1 MGEEK
6 KETSY
11 VPPEKAMPELSLRYL
26 ILGIILALLFAAT
39 NAYLGLYSGMTISA
53 SIPAAIIAIAV
64 FRAMR
69 TRNILGNNIVQTIA
83 CAGEALAAGAIFTL
97 PALIIINIYMNL
109 PFWTTTALVAIAG
122 TLGAALTTIIR
133 KPYIKEEKLPFPE
146 GKAGAEVLI
155 VGDKG
160 GASTKPLLTGGII
173 GGIFKF
179 LEGIGLWPGTVEAAT
194 KLGSSLFYFGS
205 DLSTA
210 LAAIGY
216 IVGINVAVLIF
227 LGGILG
233 WIILIPILATHTALT
248 GSALDMAYSIWSSQ
262 IRYIGVGTMLLGG
275 LWTIFRLRGAI
286 ARGIKSGISA
296 ARKRSSEGIERTER
310 ELPLNVAFILVAIFD
325 MVLMGVF
332 YYITRALGL
341 SILLGILTLI
351 LSFLGVSIAGYLTG
365 LVGSSNL
372 PVSGITIMNLLIAAL
387 ILRLLGIGGVEG
399 SLGTLLVAAMICMG
413 SAVAGDMMQTLFI
426 GYVVGG
432 TPWKQQVGMIVGSFA
447 SAFIIAPILNLLI
460 NAYGIAGTPTAKGS
474 MALAAPQATLMSKL
488 TEAIFTGTLNWTMLF
503 IGFAIAIVLIITDE
517 ILARKKSKF
526 RTPVMPVAIGIYLP
540 FSLSVP
546 IFVGGLV
553 NWLVGKKIK
562 RASDESTDAGTIGA
576 AGLIAGESII
586 GIVFAALIVSGISIT
601 SPVSSGILGIIVLL
615 LVLAWVYRVGVKN
628 TSNSKN

>member
-286 ARGIKSGISA
+286 AR
-296 ARKRSSEGIERTER
+296 
-310 ELPLNVAFILVAIFD
+310 
-325 MVLMGVF
+325 
-332 YYITRALGL
+332 
-341 SILLGILTLI
+341 
-351 LSFLGVSIAGYLTG
+351 
-365 LVGSSNL
+365 
-372 PVSGITIMNLLIAAL
+372 
-387 ILRLLGIGGVEG
+387 
-399 SLGTLLVAAMICMG
+399 
-413 SAVAGDMMQTLFI
+413 
-426 GYVVGG
+426 
-432 TPWKQQVGMIVGSFA
+432 
-447 SAFIIAPILNLLI
+447 
-460 NAYGIAGTPTAKGS
+460 
-474 MALAAPQATLMSKL
+474 
-488 TEAIFTGTLNWTMLF
+488 
-503 IGFAIAIVLIITDE
+503 
-517 ILARKKSKF
+517 
-526 RTPVMPVAIGIYLP
+526 
-540 FSLSVP
+540 
-546 IFVGGLV
+546 
-553 NWLVGKKIK
+553 
-562 RASDESTDAGTIGA
+562 
-576 AGLIAGESII
+576 
-586 GIVFAALIVSGISIT
+586 
-601 SPVSSGILGIIVLL
+601 
-615 LVLAWVYRVGVKN
+615 
-628 TSNSKN
+628 